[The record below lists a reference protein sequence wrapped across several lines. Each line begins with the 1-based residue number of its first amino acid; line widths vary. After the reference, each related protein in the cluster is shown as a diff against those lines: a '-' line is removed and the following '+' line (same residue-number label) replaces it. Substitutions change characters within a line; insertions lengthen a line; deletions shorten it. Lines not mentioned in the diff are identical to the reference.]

1 MDLQWADEFN
11 GAELSSANWNYDLGN
26 GCAVGIC
33 GWGNG
38 EKQEYTNDQANIK
51 LDNGKLVITAT
62 SQNTAYRSARINSKG
77 KQSTALGRIDIR
89 ARLPKGKGIWPA
101 LWMLGTNIDQN
112 PWPACGELDIME
124 MVGNDPTKV
133 FGTVH
138 YNNNGYVKSDGFLKL
153 STGDFSDKFHVF
165 SVLWDLDI
173 IIWYVDNQPF
183 KTFRR
188 SPGSVYPFNNPF
200 YFVLNVAVGGQWPG
214 DPDGTT
220 VFPQQMTVDYIR
232 VFR

>member
-1 MDLQWADEFN
+1 MTGVQT
-11 GAELSSANWNYDLGN
+11 
-26 GCAVGIC
+26 CALPISV
-33 GWGNG
+33 
-38 EKQEYTNDQANIK
+38 
-51 LDNGKLVITAT
+51 
-62 SQNTAYRSARINSKG
+62 
-77 KQSTALGRIDIR
+77 LGRIDIR